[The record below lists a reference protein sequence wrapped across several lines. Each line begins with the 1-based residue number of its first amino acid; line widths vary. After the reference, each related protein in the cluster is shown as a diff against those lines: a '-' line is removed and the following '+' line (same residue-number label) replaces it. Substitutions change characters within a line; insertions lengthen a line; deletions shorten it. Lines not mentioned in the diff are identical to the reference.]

1 MAGDSF
7 KGLARHVLLVVTVSY
22 AFRRRDEGY
31 VLRGRRLRTG
41 HGRGHTPDIV
51 YPDPVQTVL
60 LSRRPTK
67 GRIERA
73 FRKLDTDARNATY
86 QSDIDHAKE
95 RNEQLY
101 RRVLSS
107 KWAAVGESEYRRVSE
122 TIRKRYDKLRE
133 KSSKTKVGI
142 GGSVPGV
149 GSLGVSGEKQTTK
162 EPPPE

>member
-1 MAGDSF
+1 MP
-7 KGLARHVLLVVTVSY
+7 Y
-22 AFRRRDEGY
+22 AFSRRDEGY
-31 VLRGRRLRTG
+31 VTRGRRFRTG
-41 HGRGHTPDIV
+41 RGRGRTPDIV
-51 YPDPVQTVL
+51 YGDSVQTVI

-67 GRIERA
+67 GWIEQA
-73 FRKLDTDARNATY
+73 FRKLNTDAKNATY

-107 KWAAVGESEYRRVSE
+107 KWAAVGESEHKRVSE

-133 KSSKTKVGI
+133 TSSKTKVGI

-149 GSLGVSGEKQTTK
+149 GSLGVGGEKQTTK
-162 EPPPE
+162 EPPTE